1 MNSSNNYELLLA
13 PNKLN
18 HSTLFVLFLRA
29 GRAGALGWGLAA
41 AWGCGLRAILP
52 ALVFEHLKKI
62 GCSQKFRKNLNE
74 GIEKW

>member
-18 HSTLFVLFLRA
+18 HSTLFVLFLGA

-41 AWGCGLRAILP
+41 AGLRHGAAGCELYCLP
-52 ALVFEHLKKI
+52 WFLNIKKKLVALKNSGKI
-62 GCSQKFRKNLNE
+62 
-74 GIEKW
+74 